1 ATPVCQDVIN
11 ETQTGR
17 VVNHFC
23 SASLR
28 PPLTVYGV
36 GCDDYSA
43 GRAKGDGFLRKE
55 LKEEVTA
62 SHGKLVSVT
71 EVQNGTLR
79 PIEAVVEFI
88 GHWKIEGVFLVGSR
102 FFHAGV
108 APPVSN
114 PPDVTGFLSS
124 FRLLPEAK

>member
-1 ATPVCQDVIN
+1 MGCSVTPNAASGWRCPPLRCADDVIN
-11 ETQTGR
+11 ETKTGG

-79 PIEAVVEFI
+79 GIEA
-88 GHWKIEGVFLVGSR
+88 
-102 FFHAGV
+102 
-108 APPVSN
+108 
-114 PPDVTGFLSS
+114 
-124 FRLLPEAK
+124 